1 MIGSSEKLVNIGC
14 IDKTECPMLF
24 INNVIDWAL
33 KTQSA
38 YLLRRSE
45 RLEIDKRVREIA
57 QSIKRQDNSS

>member
-1 MIGSSEKLVNIGC
+1 MIGSSEKSVNIGC
-14 IDKTECPMLF
+14 TDKTECPMLF

-57 QSIKRQDNSS
+57 QSIKRQDSS

>member
-1 MIGSSEKLVNIGC
+1 MLGSSEKSVNIAC
-14 IDKTECPMLF
+14 IDNTECPMLF

-57 QSIKRQDNSS
+57 QSIKRQDSS